1 MKLQLNF
8 NKPGNYAFFCPVS
21 KVHLTRSN
29 PVGFVNEVTP
39 YISRGLKSKSIID
52 VSDNTVTG
60 QKTAKPEETK
70 PEETKPVQTDEVKTT
85 EAMPSTEPSTEEKP
99 VAAPVE
105 EVKEETVKVESE
117 PAQQDAPAPSEKP
130 KKGRQKKA

>member
-29 PVGFVNEVTP
+29 PVAFVNEVTP
-39 YISRGLKSKSIID
+39 YISRGLKSKSIIE
-52 VSDNTVTG
+52 VSDNNVTG
-60 QKTAKPEETK
+60 QKTAKPEA
-70 PEETKPVQTDEVKTT
+70 KPVQAEEVNAT
-85 EAMPSTEPSTEEKP
+85 EAMPSNEEET

-105 EVKEETVKVESE
+105 EVKEETAQVESE
-117 PAQQDAPAPSEKP
+117 PAQQEAPAEPSEKP
-130 KKGRQKKA
+130 SPKRGRQKKA

>member
-29 PVGFVNEVTP
+29 PVAFVNEVTP
-39 YISRGLKSKSIID
+39 YISRGLKSKSIIE
-52 VSDNTVTG
+52 VSDNNVTG

-70 PEETKPVQTDEVKTT
+70 SVQAEEVNAT
-85 EAMPSTEPSTEEKP
+85 EAMPSNEEEP

-105 EVKEETVKVESE
+105 EVKEETAQVESE
-117 PAQQDAPAPSEKP
+117 PAQQEAPAEPSEKP
-130 KKGRQKKA
+130 SPKRGRQKKA

>member
-29 PVGFVNEVTP
+29 PVAFVNEVTP
-39 YISRGLKSKSIID
+39 YIKRGLKSKSIIE
-52 VSDNTVTG
+52 VSDDSVTG
-60 QKTAKPEETK
+60 QKTAKP
-70 PEETKPVQTDEVKTT
+70 VQTQEEVKAT
-85 EAMPSTEPSTEEKP
+85 EAMPSIEEET

-105 EVKEETVKVESE
+105 EVKEETAQVESE
-117 PAQQDAPAPSEKP
+117 PAQQEAPAEPSEKP
-130 KKGRQKKA
+130 KRGRQKKA

>member
-29 PVGFVNEVTP
+29 PVAFVNEVTP
-39 YISRGLKSKSIID
+39 YIKRGLKSKSIIE
-52 VSDNTVTG
+52 VSDDSVTG
-60 QKTAKPEETK
+60 QKTAKP
-70 PEETKPVQTDEVKTT
+70 VQTQEEVKAT
-85 EAMPSTEPSTEEKP
+85 EAMPSVEEP

-105 EVKEETVKVESE
+105 EVKEETATVESE
-117 PAQQDAPAPSEKP
+117 PAQQEAPAEPSEKP
-130 KKGRQKKA
+130 SPKRGRQKKA

>member
-29 PVGFVNEVTP
+29 PVAFVNEVTP
-39 YISRGLKSKSIID
+39 YIKRGLKSKSIIE
-52 VSDNTVTG
+52 VSDNNVTG
-60 QKTAKPEETK
+60 QKTAKPEAKT
-70 PEETKPVQTDEVKTT
+70 VQTEEVQTEEVKAT
-85 EAMPSTEPSTEEKP
+85 EAMPSNEEET

-105 EVKEETVKVESE
+105 EVKEETAQVESE
-117 PAQQDAPAPSEKP
+117 PAQQEAPAEPSEKP
-130 KKGRQKKA
+130 KRGRQKKA

>member
-39 YISRGLKSKSIID
+39 YISRGLKSKSIIE
-52 VSDNTVTG
+52 VSDNNVTG
-60 QKTAKPEETK
+60 QKTAKPEAK
-70 PEETKPVQTDEVKTT
+70 PVQAEEVQTEETKAT
-85 EAMPSTEPSTEEKP
+85 EAMPSVEEET

-105 EVKEETVKVESE
+105 EVKEETAQVESE
-117 PAQQDAPAPSEKP
+117 PAQQEAPAEPSEKP
-130 KKGRQKKA
+130 KRGRQKKA

>member
-29 PVGFVNEVTP
+29 PVAIVNEVTP
-39 YISRGLKSKSIID
+39 YIKRGLKSKSIIE
-52 VSDNTVTG
+52 VADNTVTG
-60 QKTAKPEETK
+60 QKTAKQPE
-70 PEETKPVQTDEVKTT
+70 PEVQTEVQTT
-85 EAMPSTEPSTEEKP
+85 EAMPSVEEEP

-117 PAQQDAPAPSEKP
+117 PAQQEAPAEPSEKDKP
-130 KKGRQKKA
+130 KRGRQKKA

>member
-29 PVGFVNEVTP
+29 PVAFVNEVTP
-39 YISRGLKSKSIID
+39 YIKRGLKSKSIIE
-52 VSDNTVTG
+52 VSDNNVTG
-60 QKTAKPEETK
+60 QKTAKPEAK
-70 PEETKPVQTDEVKTT
+70 PVQAEETKAT
-85 EAMPSTEPSTEEKP
+85 EAMPSVEEET

-105 EVKEETVKVESE
+105 EVKEETAQVESE
-117 PAQQDAPAPSEKP
+117 PVQQKAPAEPSEKP
-130 KKGRQKKA
+130 KRGRQKKA

>member
-29 PVGFVNEVTP
+29 PVAFVNEVTP
-39 YISRGLKSKSIID
+39 YISRGLKSKSIIE
-52 VSDNTVTG
+52 VSDNNVTG
-60 QKTAKPEETK
+60 QKTAKPEA
-70 PEETKPVQTDEVKTT
+70 KPVQ
-85 EAMPSTEPSTEEKP
+85 EAMPSVEEET

-105 EVKEETVKVESE
+105 EVKEETAQVESK
-117 PAQQDAPAPSEKP
+117 PAQQEAPAEPSEKP
-130 KKGRQKKA
+130 KRGRQKKA

>member
-29 PVGFVNEVTP
+29 PVAFVNEVTP
-39 YISRGLKSKSIID
+39 YIKRGLKSKSIIE
-52 VSDNTVTG
+52 VSDNNVTG
-60 QKTAKPEETK
+60 QKTAKPEA
-70 PEETKPVQTDEVKTT
+70 KPVQAEEVNAT
-85 EAMPSTEPSTEEKP
+85 EAMPSNEEET

-105 EVKEETVKVESE
+105 EVKEETAQVESE
-117 PAQQDAPAPSEKP
+117 PAQQEAPAEPSEKP
-130 KKGRQKKA
+130 KRGRQKKA

>member
-29 PVGFVNEVTP
+29 PVAFVNEVTP
-39 YISRGLKSKSIID
+39 YISRGLKSKSIIE
-52 VSDNTVTG
+52 VSDDSDNNVTG
-60 QKTAKPEETK
+60 QKTDKPEAKPI
-70 PEETKPVQTDEVKTT
+70 QTEKVKTT
-85 EAMPSTEPSTEEKP
+85 EAMPSIEEEP

-105 EVKEETVKVESE
+105 KVKEETVQVESE
-117 PAQQDAPAPSEKP
+117 PTQQEAPAEHSEP
-130 KKGRQKKA
+130 KKRGRQKKA

>member
-39 YISRGLKSKSIID
+39 YISRGLKSKSIIE
-52 VSDNTVTG
+52 VSDNNVTG
-60 QKTAKPEETK
+60 QKTAKPEA
-70 PEETKPVQTDEVKTT
+70 KPVQAEEVKAT
-85 EAMPSTEPSTEEKP
+85 EAMPSIEEET

-105 EVKEETVKVESE
+105 EVKEETAQVESE
-117 PAQQDAPAPSEKP
+117 PAQQEAPAEHSAKPSP
-130 KKGRQKKA
+130 KRGRQKKA

>member
-60 QKTAKPEETK
+60 QKTAKPEEIK
-70 PEETKPVQTDEVKTT
+70 PEETKPVQTEEVKTT
-85 EAMPSTEPSTEEKP
+85 EAMPSTEEEP

-105 EVKEETVKVESE
+105 EVKEETVPVESE

>member
-39 YISRGLKSKSIID
+39 YISRGLKSKSIIE
-52 VSDNTVTG
+52 VSDNNVTG
-60 QKTAKPEETK
+60 QKTAKPEA
-70 PEETKPVQTDEVKTT
+70 KPVQTEEVKAT
-85 EAMPSTEPSTEEKP
+85 EAMPSNEEET

-105 EVKEETVKVESE
+105 EVKEETVQVESE
-117 PAQQDAPAPSEKP
+117 PAQQEAPAEPSEKP
-130 KKGRQKKA
+130 SPKRGRQKKA

>member
-39 YISRGLKSKSIID
+39 YISRGLKSKSIIE
-52 VSDNTVTG
+52 VSDNNITG
-60 QKTAKPEETK
+60 QRTAKPEAE
-70 PEETKPVQTDEVKTT
+70 PVQEEKVKAT
-85 EAMPSTEPSTEEKP
+85 EAMSSTEEEP
-99 VAAPVE
+99 ATEAVE
-105 EVKEETVKVESE
+105 EAKEETVQVESE
-117 PAQQDAPAPSEKP
+117 PVQQKAPAEPSEKP
-130 KKGRQKKA
+130 SSKRGRPKKA

>member
-39 YISRGLKSKSIID
+39 YISRGLKSKSIIE
-52 VSDNTVTG
+52 VSDNNVTG
-60 QKTAKPEETK
+60 QKTAKPEA
-70 PEETKPVQTDEVKTT
+70 KPVQVEEVKAT
-85 EAMPSTEPSTEEKP
+85 EAMPSIEEET

-105 EVKEETVKVESE
+105 EVKEETAQVESE
-117 PAQQDAPAPSEKP
+117 PAQQEAPAEPSEKP
-130 KKGRQKKA
+130 KRGRQKKKA